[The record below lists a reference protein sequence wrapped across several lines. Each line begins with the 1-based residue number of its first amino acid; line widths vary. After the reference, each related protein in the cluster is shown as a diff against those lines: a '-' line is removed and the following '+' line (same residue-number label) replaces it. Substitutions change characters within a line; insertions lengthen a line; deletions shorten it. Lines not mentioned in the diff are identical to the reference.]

1 MICKN
6 CENNKFLVI
15 TQTIEKGNINERS
28 YECNQCNNKFK
39 TIKVEENKL
48 PPNFIKIIEILSRL
62 QNRCSIETLL
72 CKIKYQQGF
81 YFLKILLNYKNI
93 KITN

>member
-15 TQTIEKGNINERS
+15 TQTIEKGNITERS
-28 YECNQCNNKFK
+28 YECNQCNNKFN

-48 PPNFIKIIEILSRL
+48 PPNFIKNIEILSRL
-62 QNRCSIETLL
+62 R
-72 CKIKYQQGF
+72 KYYQDF
-81 YFLKILLNYKNI
+81 RIDI
-93 KITN
+93 R